1 MKFTRAILFFLLISP
16 FCLAEEAPNF
26 DSEPWLRPRS
36 MENFKSLLER
46 SPFSLPTAEE
56 NTAIAERF
64 VLTGAATIN
73 EMPVVFV
80 LDKNTQNRLMLEK
93 LNSSDSSGKDQL
105 LELFQDADPKNLRA
119 SVQIEGQR
127 TEIRFAETS
136 FAPPSGQEMP
146 PQAIAP
152 NQPMPPVPPAP
163 PQQQAATP
171 GQQPPAVQ
179 PGNNSNSQPPRR
191 VIRRRVISG
200 QPPAAQPV
208 PGQ

>member
-1 MKFTRAILFFLLISP
+1 MKSIRAILIFLLVSRL
-16 FCLAEEAPNF
+16 CVAADTSDF

-73 EMPVVFV
+73 ETPVVFV

-93 LNSSDSSGKDQL
+93 SSSSDSSSKDQL

-127 TEIRFAETS
+127 TEIRFSETS
-136 FAPPSGQEMP
+136 FEPPSGQPMP
-146 PQAIAP
+146 PQANAP
-152 NQPMPPVPPAP
+152 NQPMPPAR
-163 PQQQAATP
+163 PQQIGAP
-171 GQQPPAVQ
+171 GQQQPAVQ
-179 PGNNSNSQPPRR
+179 PGNNANAQPPRR

-200 QPPAAQPV
+200 QSPAAQPV

>member
-1 MKFTRAILFFLLISP
+1 MKSIRAILIFLLVSR
-16 FCLAEEAPNF
+16 LSVAAETPDL

-73 EMPVVFV
+73 ETPVVFV

-93 LNSSDSSGKDQL
+93 SNSSDSSSKDQL

-127 TEIRFAETS
+127 TEIRFSETS
-136 FAPPSGQEMP
+136 FEPPSGQPMP
-146 PQAIAP
+146 PQANAP
-152 NQPMPPVPPAP
+152 NQPMPPMPPAP
-163 PQQQAATP
+163 PLQPAAP
-171 GQQPPAVQ
+171 GQQQPAVQ
-179 PGNNSNSQPPRR
+179 PGNNANAQPPRR

>member
-1 MKFTRAILFFLLISP
+1 MKSIRAILIFLLVSR
-16 FCLAEEAPNF
+16 LSVAAETPDL

-56 NTAIAERF
+56 NTAIADRF

-73 EMPVVFV
+73 ETPVVFV

-93 LNSSDSSGKDQL
+93 FSSSDSSSKDQL

-136 FAPPSGQEMP
+136 FEPPSGQPMP
-146 PQAIAP
+146 PQANAP
-152 NQPMPPVPPAP
+152 NQPMPPMPPAP
-163 PQQQAATP
+163 PLQPAATGQQQ
-171 GQQPPAVQ
+171 PAVQ
-179 PGNNSNSQPPRR
+179 PGNNANAQPPRR

>member
-1 MKFTRAILFFLLISP
+1 MKSIRAILIFLLVSR
-16 FCLAEEAPNF
+16 LSVAAETPDL

-73 EMPVVFV
+73 ETPVVFV

-93 LNSSDSSGKDQL
+93 LSSSDNAGKDQL

-127 TEIRFAETS
+127 TEIRFSETS
-136 FAPPSGQEMP
+136 FEPPSGQPMP
-146 PQAIAP
+146 PQANAP
-152 NQPMPPVPPAP
+152 NQPMPPMPPAP
-163 PQQQAATP
+163 PLQPAAP
-171 GQQPPAVQ
+171 GQQQPAVQ
-179 PGNNSNSQPPRR
+179 PGNNANAQPPRR

>member
-1 MKFTRAILFFLLISP
+1 MKSIRAILIFLLVSRLCVAADTP
-16 FCLAEEAPNF
+16 DF

-73 EMPVVFV
+73 ETPVVFV

-93 LNSSDSSGKDQL
+93 LSSSDNAGKDQL

-127 TEIRFAETS
+127 TEIRFSETS
-136 FAPPSGQEMP
+136 FEPPSGQPMP
-146 PQAIAP
+146 PQANAP
-152 NQPMPPVPPAP
+152 NQPMPPMPPAP
-163 PQQQAATP
+163 PHQQVAAP
-171 GQQPPAVQ
+171 GQQQPAVQ
-179 PGNNSNSQPPRR
+179 PGNNANAQPPRR

>member
-1 MKFTRAILFFLLISP
+1 MKSIRAILIFLLVSRLCVAADTP
-16 FCLAEEAPNF
+16 DF

-73 EMPVVFV
+73 ETPVVFV

-93 LNSSDSSGKDQL
+93 LSSSDNAGKDQL

-127 TEIRFAETS
+127 TEIRFSETS
-136 FAPPSGQEMP
+136 FEPPSGQPMP
-146 PQAIAP
+146 PQANAP
-152 NQPMPPVPPAP
+152 NQPMPPMPPAP
-163 PQQQAATP
+163 PHQQVAAP
-171 GQQPPAVQ
+171 GQQQPAVQ
-179 PGNNSNSQPPRR
+179 PGNNANAQLPRR

>member
-1 MKFTRAILFFLLISP
+1 MKSIRAILIVLLLSRLS
-16 FCLAEEAPNF
+16 LAAETPDF

-73 EMPVVFV
+73 ETPVVFV

-93 LNSSDSSGKDQL
+93 SNSSDSSSKDQL

-127 TEIRFAETS
+127 TEIRFSETS
-136 FAPPSGQEMP
+136 FEPPSGQPMP
-146 PQAIAP
+146 PQANAP
-152 NQPMPPVPPAP
+152 NQPMPPMPPAP
-163 PQQQAATP
+163 PLQPAAP
-171 GQQPPAVQ
+171 GQQQPAVQ
-179 PGNNSNSQPPRR
+179 PGNNANAQPPRR